1 MTGDSA
7 TDVSM
12 TTDASTDDEPAAPSD
27 APTNDEPAASS
38 DASADDARRAE
49 RADPAAGERGDVDP
63 TAGAARD
70 LGRGL
75 FEEEMGPGSSLAHLY
90 RGEIHR
96 MKFWRERLDRTTN
109 WAVTTIAAI
118 LTFSFSSPSHP
129 HYLLLAGSVMLG
141 IFLVIEARRY
151 RGYDVWRSRVRVLQE
166 NVIAHG
172 LDPREQVRDDRWRER
187 LSDDYREPKLKISA
201 EEALAHRLRRV
212 YLPLFSVLV
221 VAWVVR
227 VTVMATAGW
236 PTSAAI
242 GTIPGRVTT
251 AVVVLAYA
259 ALFAV
264 SFRPREWQAEAE
276 LRTEDLS
283 AWDDRR

>member
-1 MTGDSA
+1 MT
-7 TDVSM
+7 
-12 TTDASTDDEPAAPSD
+12 STDGSTTSES
-27 APTNDEPAASS
+27 SS
-38 DASADDARRAE
+38 DAESAPHSKSSSDAESAPHSKAASHSDASVDDA
-49 RADPAAGERGDVDP
+49 GVDP

-118 LTFSFSSPSHP
+118 LTFSFSSPDHP

-172 LDPREQVRDDRWRER
+172 LDPREQVRDERWRER
-187 LSDDYREPKLKISA
+187 LSDDYREPTLKISA

-221 VAWVVR
+221 GAWVVR

-283 AWDDRR
+283 AWDDRH